1 MMVLLLLTAIISVLT
16 GLLYWLHR
24 KQYKFADRWP
34 SVYPAYPLIGN
45 TLKVVGMTDLQRTDL
60 IKETFQECDR
70 ISKAWA
76 GPKLLLLTSHPDLIQ
91 KILMSPDCLEKPFL
105 YRFVGF
111 ELGLFT
117 SKYHYWKGLRKRL
130 NSTMN
135 QKVVNSFIPIF
146 VKYCRKT
153 VDSLNLCEDGET
165 VDIHKYTGLT
175 FLEAACETTL
185 GVDGLDRPGKK
196 EFKEGLDKIQ
206 EVASMRMI
214 TPYLY
219 PDVVYRMT
227 NYFKEVSEAS
237 KIVCDF
243 LLKLSKERKQFLI
256 SSDNDSDDTEEEN
269 DTSGKPKVFVDEIL
283 KVFNDGKVFDDT
295 ELTHNMYAIITGAID
310 TSGTITAHAC
320 LLMSFYPDMQNRLFE
335 EISELYPLDNPA
347 MDFSPEM
354 LKQLRY
360 TEMFLNEILRYW
372 PAGPMVAR
380 QNIAEIE
387 LDGVRVP
394 PGQTFVMSIE
404 ALHRRKDVWGPDAD
418 RFDPENFSEERVR
431 KRHSFGFLPFSGG
444 KRICF
449 GWRYA
454 QTAMKV
460 MMVHLVRNFQF
471 STKIKPED
479 VRFRHDVT
487 MKLAFEHAV
496 QITKR
501 NSFN

>member
-1 MMVLLLLTAIISVLT
+1 MVLLLLTTIISVLT
-16 GLLYWLHR
+16 GVLYWLHR

-105 YRFVGF
+105 YRFVGIRAGIVHF
-111 ELGLFT
+111 
-117 SKYHYWKGLRKRL
+117 
-130 NSTMN
+130 
-135 QKVVNSFIPIF
+135 KV
-146 VKYCRKT
+146 
-153 VDSLNLCEDGET
+153 LNLCEDGET
-165 VDIHKYTGLT
+165 IDIHKYTGLT

-206 EVASMRMI
+206 EVASKRMI

-219 PDVVYRMT
+219 PDVIYRMT

-243 LLKLSKERKQFLI
+243 LLKLSKERKQFLV

-269 DTSGKPKVFVDEIL
+269 DSSRKPKVFVDEIL
-283 KVFNDGKVFDDT
+283 KEFNDGKVFDDT

-431 KRHSFGFLPFSGG
+431 QRHSFGFLPFSGG

-501 NSFN
+501 NSVN